1 MPHPL
6 TMATIV
12 TLGGF
17 ILVLLAGLCL
27 LLGLWL
33 ILTYRHLHRT
43 VANIE
48 ATWQQLTRQLAM
60 RAEKLERQLT
70 RTDVSSDEL
79 RDAQEALARYRK
91 AQSVPEL
98 IEACAVM
105 GQVLQRL
112 KLDHDAGDQKLAL
125 ARQFYNDAVMV
136 YNRLAGQF
144 PQRWAARLFGFAP
157 RPYFE
162 YPEHEDEPPER
173 VDKP

>member
-1 MPHPL
+1 
-6 TMATIV
+6 MATIV
-12 TLGGF
+12 SLGGF

-33 ILTYRHLHRT
+33 ILTYRRLHRA
-43 VANIE
+43 VADIE
-48 ATWQQLTRQLAM
+48 TTW
-60 RAEKLERQLT
+60 RQLT